1 LFLVLNFT
9 LPRNSSRSS
18 ARVFSGLPTVKS
30 QQQDDQA
37 TLYPAKQ
44 LPPQSNTATARDSW
58 QRKNNKMTLRPFRQA
73 STEDPPGE
81 QRQYLQSMH
90 TNKVRDAQI
99 AMVDV

>member
-1 LFLVLNFT
+1 
-9 LPRNSSRSS
+9 
-18 ARVFSGLPTVKS
+18 
-30 QQQDDQA
+30 
-37 TLYPAKQ
+37 
-44 LPPQSNTATARDSW
+44 
-58 QRKNNKMTLRPFRQA
+58 MTLRPFRQA